1 VKDWLPFRKF
11 GARDIPA
18 ATDIFE
24 KNFRVKENP
33 PEARQGMNGPFR
45 TSGGLLRVVDE
56 RRTEDAHSLLP
67 VGKQQQK
74 PTGRLS

>member
-1 VKDWLPFRKF
+1 LKKTLGQGKTPQKRGK
-11 GARDIPA
+11 
-18 ATDIFE
+18 
-24 KNFRVKENP
+24 
-33 PEARQGMNGPFR
+33 GMNGPFR

-56 RRTEDAHSLLP
+56 QRTEDTHSLLP